1 MPMAQK
7 RDYYEIL
14 SVKRE
19 ASVEEIR
26 SSYRKL
32 AMKFHPDRNPGDAE
46 AEAKFKEAAEAY
58 DVLSDEEKRQ
68 RYDRYGHAGLND
80 IGGAHHFTNLNDIFD
95 LFGDILGGFG
105 RGGRGQQGRAHGQD
119 LQIDVELDLTEAFKG
134 TVKTLEFNRAEV
146 CGECHGTRLKKGSR
160 PAKCSRCGG
169 RGAVVSRQG
178 FFQIQ
183 VACPSCGGRGEIITD
198 PCPRCEGQGQV
209 LAKRRLDVTIPAGVE
224 TGSRIR
230 LAGEGEVAEVAG
242 PRGDLYCRIRVK
254 AHPVFQRDG
263 ADLLCEVPIT
273 FSQATLGGDME
284 VPTLTGAAS
293 VSLHK
298 GTNHGDI
305 YRLKGKG
312 MPDVRGRGHGDL
324 LIRTL
329 LDVPKKLTK
338 RQEELLR
345 ELAEIDQK
353 HVSPERKSFFDRVKH
368 WLAGE
373 AASEKGEKHDVSDK
387 SGKKEGE
394 KA

>member
-1 MPMAQK
+1 MADK

-19 ASVEEIR
+19 SSVEEIR
-26 SSYRKL
+26 SAYRKL
-32 AMKFHPDRNPGDAE
+32 AMKYHPDRNPGDGE

-58 DVLSDEEKRQ
+58 DVLGDEDKRQ
-68 RYDRYGHAGLND
+68 RYDRYGHAGLNEV
-80 IGGAHHFTNLNDIFD
+80 GGAHHFTDMSEIFN

-105 RGGRGQQGRAHGQD
+105 FGGGGGGGRRGRAHGQD

-134 TVKTLEFNRAEV
+134 VTRTLEFNRAEV
-146 CGECHGTRLKKGSR
+146 CGECNGTRLKKGSR

-169 RGAVVSRQG
+169 RGAVISRQG

-209 LAKRRLDVTIPAGVE
+209 LAKRKLDVNIPAGVDS
-224 TGSRIR
+224 GSRIR
-230 LAGEGEVAEVAG
+230 LAGEGEVAELGG

-254 AHPVFQRDG
+254 PHPVFQRDG
-263 ADLLCEVPIT
+263 NDLLCEVPIT
-273 FSQATLGGDME
+273 FPQAALGGELE
-284 VPTLTGAAS
+284 VPTLTGASS

-305 YRLKGKG
+305 YRLKKKG

-324 LIRTL
+324 LIRIL
-329 LDVPKKLTK
+329 IDVPKKLTK

-345 ELAEIDQK
+345 EMAEIDKK
-353 HVSPERKSFFDRVKH
+353 HVSPERKGFFDRVKE
-368 WLAGE
+368 WLNGPIDA
-373 AASEKGEKHDVSDK
+373 EK
-387 SGKKEGE
+387 KKEGD
-394 KA
+394 AP